1 MLDDQKILAD
11 MEDAIERNDLRDM
24 VRLLR
29 QYDGKSPITLRQYK
43 IEYGEDSTRAEWR
56 AAIVEECES
65 LIEGIKH
72 GRD

>member
-1 MLDDQKILAD
+1 MCDDQKILTD

-29 QYDGKSPITLRQYK
+29 EYDGKNPITFRQFK

-56 AAIVEECES
+56 EAIVEECES
-65 LIEGIKH
+65 LIASVKH
-72 GRD
+72 GRE